1 MAAALDVPVLG
12 LPRLVDTVI
21 VGNGPSALLLSYI
34 LHGHIPHY
42 KGQHF
47 DPVIHG
53 VAASLDDLLEAPE
66 QLAPGSDLLNH
77 LRSSSAYPQGE
88 LPVNALID
96 TLIRPKGDWDAD
108 YESCVEW
115 RYEPRRAVKH
125 LVLGEAASPGGQWA
139 QRDSFGTTKWDVEAL
154 SNAEQLQLPGY
165 TFAEHFAKQDRELP
179 DPDGRCR
186 LSRRDVAD
194 YYAAYPEAVGIADC
208 VHTSIKAH
216 CITRQ
221 GGLFSIGVV
230 GVLCRHLVLA
240 SGVWSINVGLSTEL
254 SKVAEMLRAQESQQS
269 CSADASEGSLRKRM
283 RVLSDLTNV
292 VDSSDTKMVPI
303 PRTAS
308 NVLSNGLPDAASTME
323 PLKRSASIAL
333 SEGVPF
339 AALPVRRPSAARRR
353 ATSIAAEPEEAAL
366 LVIGSGFTAADV
378 INTAPPGRSIVHIFN
393 WGDRENTLKTCDND
407 EYPEYARLYRLMKL
421 EYDCSQHTPMT
432 PSYYKRC
439 KVRENAKG
447 ASAGPSRD
455 WSVTYEGFAN
465 AKVLGE
471 QCSVP
476 GHIHDSDETKV
487 NGKAVRIRISTAS
500 GLIVERVIGAIEFAG
515 GRRGSVGYLS
525 ASLRRELF
533 MQAIGKPFPDGGDA
547 TTIDRYTLRAQA
559 RRDLQIMPFAFIVGS
574 LTGDTLVRFALGSC
588 FNAAHKIMNRPPPP
602 TGIHD
607 LRDGIS
613 LCLRCMQERAEY
625 ETKVWRRSGCW
636 TGAALPHP
644 LGESP
649 CVSLSA

>member
-1 MAAALDVPVLG
+1 MAAELDVPVLG

-34 LHGHIPHY
+34 LHGHIPY
-42 KGQHF
+42 YRGRHF

-53 VAASLDDLLEAPE
+53 VASSLDDLLEAPE
-66 QLAPGSDLLNH
+66 ELAPGSDLLNH
-77 LRSSSAYPQGE
+77 LRSSSTYPQGE

-139 QRDSFGTTKWDVEAL
+139 QRDSFGTTRWDVEAL

-179 DPDGRCR
+179 EPNGRCR

-194 YYAAYPEAVGIADC
+194 YYATYPEAVGIAGC

-254 SKVAEMLRAQESQQS
+254 SK
-269 CSADASEGSLRKRM
+269 
-283 RVLSDLTNV
+283 
-292 VDSSDTKMVPI
+292 
-303 PRTAS
+303 
-308 NVLSNGLPDAASTME
+308 
-323 PLKRSASIAL
+323 
-333 SEGVPF
+333 
-339 AALPVRRPSAARRR
+339 
-353 ATSIAAEPEEAAL
+353 EAAL
-366 LVIGSGFTAADV
+366 LVIGSGFTAADI

-432 PSYYKRC
+432 SSYYKRC
-439 KVRENAKG
+439 KTRENAKG
-447 ASAGPSRD
+447 ASAGTSRD
-455 WSVTYEGFAN
+455 WGVTYEGFAN

-471 QCSVP
+471 QCSIP
-476 GHIHDSDETKV
+476 GHSHDSDETKV

-525 ASLRRELF
+525 APLRRELF
-533 MQAIGKPFPDGGDA
+533 MQAIGKPYPGGGDA
-547 TTIDRYTLRAQA
+547 TTIDKYTLRAQA
-559 RRDLQIMPFAFIVGS
+559 KRDLQIMPFAFIVGS

-625 ETKVWRRSGCW
+625 ETKVWRQSGCW

-644 LGESP
+644 LRESP
-649 CVSLSA
+649 RVSLSA